1 MGIRANLALALA
13 IVASACAARAG
24 EAPAVASAV
33 ELTDQGVFARLTFN
47 LSHSVEATARP
58 VVDPGRIVID
68 LGEVDF
74 EVDPAKGRFQLPR
87 PDAIVKGFRF
97 GAIEPAS
104 RASSSTSTAP
114 PASSARKRS
123 GRAGFYARAT
133 IAVAEA
139 LRRAKNSWR
148 RRRAN
153 LKSRSWRRRRARRP
167 AHDRARSRPRRTRR
181 RRERRQR
188 RRGKGHRLRL
198 CPRGEAPARG
208 DAQVQGGADAQR
220 R

>member
-97 GAIEPAS
+97 GAIEPGKS
-104 RASSSTSTAP
+104 RIVVDLNRTACVVRLESDPGAPGST
-114 PASSARKRS
+114 PARLSLLLRPCDAKKFAAAAKGQPELSVA
-123 GRAGFYARAT
+123 AAT
-133 IAVAEA
+133 ESPVPLPVIVLDPGHGGADGGACDGAVEKTLVFAFAEA
-139 LRRAKNSWR
+139 LRAK
-148 RRRAN
+148 
-153 LKSRSWRRRRARRP
+153 L
-167 AHDRARSRPRRTRR
+167 
-181 RRERRQR
+181 
-188 RRGKGHRLRL
+188 
-198 CPRGEAPARG
+198 EAT
-208 DAQVQGGADAQR
+208 GATVSS
-220 R
+220 